1 MWFFSPSSS
10 GNFLWKL
17 NINQS
22 FENENACVFMNKIK
36 IKDEIQ
42 EAFEGNPSLQ
52 TKERKNLKNNLEK
65 WKKICKSCMSKKYFG
80 NNTGELHCVEHFNVS
95 MIIKTLIL
103 SLFGWH
109 IVFFVTLIQF

>member
-1 MWFFSPSSS
+1 
-10 GNFLWKL
+10 
-17 NINQS
+17 
-22 FENENACVFMNKIK
+22 
-36 IKDEIQ
+36 
-42 EAFEGNPSLQ
+42 
-52 TKERKNLKNNLEK
+52 
-65 WKKICKSCMSKKYFG
+65 MSKKYFG